1 MKRLSMVIVA
11 LLVVGAALYVF
22 LTRSDTSPGQAPVLA
37 GAPADAAVLVR
48 GEYLTKAADCI
59 ACHTVAGGKG
69 QPFAGGVPFKLPFG
83 TIYSSNI
90 TADPDT
96 GIGRWT
102 DDQFVRALHD
112 GVRSDGQRLY
122 PAFPYTSY
130 TQLSRSD
137 VLAIKAY
144 LFSLPTVSQ
153 PNQPADLS
161 FPFNQRW
168 AMGFWNA
175 AFFKSERFVA
185 DAAKPAEWNK
195 GAYLATALGHCAE
208 CHTPRNL
215 AFALDKGND
224 LAGAELQGWRAYNIT
239 SDPKAGVG
247 AWSDAQL
254 ASYLSTGHADG
265 RGSAGG
271 PMGEAVEHSL
281 QHLKAEDVA
290 ALVTYLR
297 SVPARQGKSPIDI
310 DTKAPW
316 AVTASAAAPAGNTAE
331 GHEMGLKLFAAACAS
346 CHQWNG
352 KGQQTPYAGLLGTRG
367 VNDPEG
373 ANVTQMILQGVNMH
387 VGKNHVYMPAFGKA
401 YTDTEVAAL
410 ANYVMAQFGN
420 KAGRVTPEMVAE
432 QRTK

>member
-1 MKRLSMVIVA
+1 MKRLAMVIAA
-11 LLVVGAALYVF
+11 LLVAGAALYVF
-22 LTRSDTSPGQAPVLA
+22 LNRTDPSAGQAPVLA
-37 GAPADAAVLVR
+37 GAPADASVLVR

-59 ACHTVAGGKG
+59 ACHTVPGGKG
-69 QPFAGGVPFKLPFG
+69 QPFAGGVAFKLPFG

-102 DDQFVRALHD
+102 DDQFVRAVHD

-144 LFSLPTVSQ
+144 LFSLPTVRQ

-208 CHTPRNL
+208 CHTPRNP
-215 AFALDKGND
+215 AFAMDKGND

-239 SDPKAGVG
+239 SDAKAGVG

-281 QHLKAEDVA
+281 QHLKPDDVA

-310 DTKAPW
+310 DTRAPW
-316 AVTASAAAPAGNTAE
+316 AVAASAAAPAANTAE

-352 KGQQTPYAGLLGTRG
+352 QGQQTPYAGLLGTRG
-367 VNDPEG
+367 VNDPDG
-373 ANVTQMILQGVNMH
+373 SNVTQMILQGVNMH
-387 VGKNHVYMPAFGKA
+387 VGENHVYMPAFGKA

-420 KAGRVTPEMVAE
+420 KAGRVTPEMVAA